1 MKKTFLRELRAELDF
16 MSTVEKRIA
25 EVILSDPKGVISYN
39 LSELSEKA
47 SVSQGSIINFAG
59 KFSGGGFPTL
69 KMKVAAAI
77 ADEDEKPFS
86 NVSGSDTMT
95 DIYTKT
101 ADNVYDALKNT
112 AVMNDT
118 DTLEEVCQM
127 ILSAKKV
134 EIYGVFR
141 SAVVAT
147 DFYYQL
153 LPLGIPAS
161 FVSDVLTCAVSA
173 SMLGGDSLV
182 IAVSSS
188 GQTQDVIDAVRLA
201 KANGV
206 PVVAITSNRGSPLA
220 GLSDKV
226 LIAAPS
232 GNSLSTSP
240 PEIRMS
246 QLALTDAICS
256 YIRSKLDS
264 DGNKTYFKMNEIL
277 SSHNVRD

>member
-1 MKKTFLRELRAELDF
+1 
-16 MSTVEKRIA
+16 
-25 EVILSDPKGVISYN
+25 
-39 LSELSEKA
+39 
-47 SVSQGSIINFAG
+47 
-59 KFSGGGFPTL
+59 
-69 KMKVAAAI
+69 
-77 ADEDEKPFS
+77 
-86 NVSGSDTMT
+86 
-95 DIYTKT
+95 
-101 ADNVYDALKNT
+101 
-112 AVMNDT
+112 
-118 DTLEEVCQM
+118 M

-173 SMLGGDSLV
+173 SMLGDDSLV

-220 GLSDKV
+220 GISDKV

-232 GNSLSTSP
+232 GNSLSASP
-240 PEIRMS
+240 AEIRMS